1 MTHPALPLAQS
12 SSRPTDGWA
21 VTALIGVQV
30 VLAAAASVFVFF
42 GLFDTSCMSGC
53 RYDLTLLALYV
64 MLGVS
69 FAVPVASAAWCLLRI
84 VRGFTGKWIA
94 IAGIVV
100 IVAVYFGCRA
110 LQFAAFGH
118 ALFV

>member
-1 MTHPALPLAQS
+1 MTHPARPLAHPG
-12 SSRPTDGWA
+12 SRQTDGWA

-30 VLAAAASVFVFF
+30 VLAACASLFVLL
-42 GLFDTSCMSGC
+42 GLFDTSCTSGC
-53 RYDLTLLALYV
+53 RFDLTFVALYV

-69 FAVPVASAAWCLLRI
+69 LAVPVASAAWCLLRV
-84 VRGFTGKWIA
+84 VRGFAGKWIA

-110 LQFAAFGH
+110 LQLAAFGH
-118 ALFV
+118 APFE